1 MAEETGLKQARS
13 AQSTKRVRLKK
24 RPPVS
29 MDVVD
34 KPISTTQQFGYKPK
48 AKFSEGHVRWT
59 GYLTNTNNS
68 RLRTLLAEHRIPSMT
83 RFVNEAVEHHLQK
96 KFGLQPDENN

>member
-1 MAEETGLKQARS
+1 
-13 AQSTKRVRLKK
+13 
-24 RPPVS
+24 

-34 KPISTTQQFGYKPK
+34 KPISITTQQFGCKPK

-59 GYLTNTNNS
+59 GYLTKTNDS

-83 RFVNEAVEHHLQK
+83 RFINEAVEKALK
-96 KFGLQPDENN
+96 EEFNLTPKEN